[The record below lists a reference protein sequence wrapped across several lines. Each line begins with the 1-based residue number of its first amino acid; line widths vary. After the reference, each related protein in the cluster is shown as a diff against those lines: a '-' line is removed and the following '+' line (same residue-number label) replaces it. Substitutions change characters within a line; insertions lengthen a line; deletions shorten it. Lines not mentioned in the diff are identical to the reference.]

1 MTTDAGP
8 TYLALKY
15 LLTAALVV
23 LVSELARRWTLLG
36 ALLGAL
42 PLVSV
47 LAMLWLYWEQGDPAP
62 IADYSR
68 QVFWLV
74 LASLPLFALL
84 PRLLAGGM
92 RFYPALGLAGAVG
105 TLTYLGTAALLAARR
120 AGG

>member
-92 RFYPALGLAGAVG
+92 RFYPALALAGAVG